1 MTHISMVAAAAQ
13 KRVNRPSAMHRP
25 PRVSIAIRMTA
36 SGSAG
41 AMPRLVSA
49 LAATGPM
56 PAISL
61 GQPCG
66 ISIRPAVSRIS
77 SHEIGSAQS

>member
-1 MTHISMVAAAAQ
+1 MAAAAQ
-13 KRVNRPSAMHRP
+13 KRVNRPSAMHTP
-25 PRVSIAIRMTA
+25 PMVSMAMRTTA

-41 AMPRLVSA
+41 VMPRFISV

-56 PAISL
+56 PAINF

-66 ISIRPAVSRIS
+66 SSIRPAVARIS
-77 SHEIGSAQS
+77 THDNGSRKS